1 LKRKKSFQFIC
12 KQLSLVY
19 ALADVGL

>member
-1 LKRKKSFQFIC
+1 LKKRSLHFIC
-12 KQLSLVY
+12 KQLGFGF